1 MIIMIIIICHH
12 THLLTSLG
20 GGHDVWFAVLDQLG
34 VVELELEGLQPRD
47 QPLDVGEADGE
58 LLGLGEVIVLSAVLL
73 QLVEL
78 VRGGEVL
85 DQGLEQVLG
94 EHARVAP

>member
-1 MIIMIIIICHH
+1 MTMRMMKMIIMIIIICHH

-47 QPLDVGEADGE
+47 
-58 LLGLGEVIVLSAVLL
+58 
-73 QLVEL
+73 
-78 VRGGEVL
+78 
-85 DQGLEQVLG
+85 
-94 EHARVAP
+94 